1 MILIAVG
8 VENGQNWCIMLHASQ
23 VEIEESKKIS
33 AVHNKKV
40 MKDKL
45 DKAWPEPIH
54 CDKKRFTM
62 LLKLSGPP

>member
-8 VENGQNWCIMLHASQ
+8 VENGQNWCIMLHGSQ

-45 DKAWPEPIH
+45 DKA
-54 CDKKRFTM
+54 
-62 LLKLSGPP
+62 